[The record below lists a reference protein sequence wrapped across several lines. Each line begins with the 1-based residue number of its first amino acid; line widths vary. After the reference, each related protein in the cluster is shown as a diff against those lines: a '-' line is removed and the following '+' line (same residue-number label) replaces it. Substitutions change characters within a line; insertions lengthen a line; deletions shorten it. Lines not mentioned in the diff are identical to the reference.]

1 MTSST
6 TRGRLRLGEVI
17 SLFLRACDLCVEDAD
32 DGARIDEGTPL
43 AAGRLE
49 REPEECRR
57 KDRAA
62 AARLS
67 RRLPRES
74 STAKSSFLRF
84 TVKVEGLSSE

>member
-6 TRGRLRLGEVI
+6 TRGRLRLGEAV
-17 SLFLRACDLCVEDAD
+17 SLFLRACDLCVEEAD
-32 DGARIDEGTPL
+32 DGVRIDEGIPR
-43 AAGRLE
+43 AGGRLE

-57 KDRAA
+57 KDLA

-67 RRLPRES
+67 RRLPRKS
-74 STAKSSFLRF
+74 STAKSSFLRL